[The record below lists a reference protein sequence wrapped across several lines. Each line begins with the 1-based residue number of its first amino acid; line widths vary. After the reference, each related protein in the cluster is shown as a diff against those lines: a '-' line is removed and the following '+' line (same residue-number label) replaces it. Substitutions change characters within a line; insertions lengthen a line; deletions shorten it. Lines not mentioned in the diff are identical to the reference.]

1 VIADYGVDKY
11 NIGTGFGHF
20 GIVAEDV
27 RSSND
32 N

>member
-11 NIGTGFGHF
+11 NIGSGFGHF

-27 RSSND
+27 SSSKR
-32 N
+32 